1 MFPSK
6 AVLISKN
13 ELLIHTLSSQLNM
26 MGWIEISVIETYES
40 LLEICCTT
48 EKEIVILFDY
58 DVVLESKMIEY
69 LSEIRQNNHALLILI
84 LEPQPQ
90 RITEQFLS
98 MVSQLIDGFIFQPI
112 NDYSLR
118 STLHMAKER
127 RQRELDLLRS
137 EEKFQRIFQKSSD
150 PSFLIVNG
158 VIIDLNRSALV
169 NLRANRNQVI
179 GRTPDQFSP
188 PLQPDGSLSKE
199 KVEKMFNEALREGA
213 ITFQWLHTRTDGS
226 EFLAE
231 VSLTAIPYAGD
242 VALFAK
248 WHDITEIEHYK
259 TSLRMSEQRYQQL
272 FETMLNG
279 FALHEILLDEND
291 NPKDYRFIAVNP
303 AFEKL
308 TGLSADAILGKTVL
322 EVLPK
327 TEPYWIE
334 TYGKVALTGEPTL
347 IENYS
352 QELDRYY
359 RVFAFSPTRGQFAA
373 LFEDI
378 TSHKKNERYQSALLK
393 LSENIRQTYATQDMA
408 RAIIYTI
415 RSLLEIDSVAIAL
428 RSPENEDKY
437 SFVDGVG
444 KAQQWIG
451 HEISTDHGITGHAL
465 RSKLSY
471 FQKDAVN
478 DPNYL
483 QQSFENDHPHI
494 AVVPLISADE
504 AIGALLLGKNK
515 PFNETDQ
522 QIFMAMSEMIGN
534 AIQRTILQEKTQKT
548 VNYLAALR
556 KIDLKIIHGR
566 NLQECLN
573 ALLDAVI
580 EHQKVDAACIWLK
593 ELQTNHFQLAATKG
607 FHFGEPTAMRLRYPG
622 LNTDLDRIIHLKKS
636 DLSVFLEIGYKELID
651 KEGFEDYMGVPLVT
665 KKNEWGLLQLWKYTE
680 IKPTHEWMTFL
691 EMLAGQAAIA
701 IEDIQLLT
709 DLEHHVNELQIA
721 YDTTLQGWAKALE
734 IRDTETQNHSQRVT
748 QITLELAKKLG
759 VAETQLPDIRRGT
772 LLHDI
777 GKMGIPDAILN
788 KASPLTPEEWEIMR
802 RHPQMAYDVL
812 SGIPFLKPALEIPY
826 CHHEK
831 WDGSGYPRG
840 LKGEEIPLAARIFAV
855 VDVWDALLS
864 DRPYRPAWKKE
875 EVISY
880 IRDQAG
886 KHFDPKVVEVF
897 LELISELEGQEC

>member
-6 AVLISKN
+6 VVLISKN
-13 ELLIHTLSSQLNM
+13 ELLIQTLSSLLNL
-26 MGWIEISVIETYES
+26 MGWMEISVIETYES

-48 EKEIVILFDY
+48 EKEIVILFDF
-58 DVVLESKMIEY
+58 DAVPETKMMES
-69 LSEIRQNNHALLILI
+69 LTEIRQNNRALLILI
-84 LEPQPQ
+84 LKPQPQ

-98 MVSQLIDGFIFQPI
+98 MVSPLIDGFIFQPI
-112 NDYSLR
+112 NAYSLR

-158 VIIDLNRSALV
+158 VILDLNRSALV

-188 PLQPDGSLSKE
+188 PLQPDGSPSKE

-259 TSLRMSEQRYQQL
+259 TSLRVSEQRYRQL

-279 FALHEILLDEND
+279 FALHEMILDEND
-291 NPKDYRFIAVNP
+291 NPKDYRFIALNP

-322 EVLPK
+322 EVLPN

-334 TYGKVALTGEPTL
+334 TYGKVALTGEPAL

-359 RVFAFSPTRGQFAA
+359 RVFAFSPVKGQFAT

-378 TSHKKNERYQSALLK
+378 TPQKKNERYQSALLK
-393 LSENIRQTYATQDMA
+393 LSECIRQTYSTEDMA
-408 RAIIYTI
+408 RVIIRTI
-415 RSLLEIDSVAIAL
+415 STLLDIDTVALAL
-428 RSPENEDKY
+428 RYSENEAKY
-437 SFVDGVG
+437 RFVDGVG
-444 KAQQWIG
+444 KGQQWIG
-451 HEISTDHGITGHAL
+451 QEITIDQGITGHAL
-465 RSKLSY
+465 RSKQPY
-471 FQKDAVN
+471 FQNDVVN

-483 QQSFENDHPHI
+483 QQYSEHYHPYA
-494 AVVPLISADE
+494 AVLPLISGE
-504 AIGALLLGKNK
+504 EPIGALLLGKNK
-515 PFNETDQ
+515 PFNDTDQ
-522 QIFMAMSEMIGN
+522 QIIIAMSEMIGN

-548 VNYLAALR
+548 VNYLSALR
-556 KIDLKIIHGR
+556 KIDLNIIHGR
-566 NLQECLN
+566 DLQERLK
-573 ALLDAVI
+573 ALLEAVI

-593 ELQTNHFQLAATKG
+593 DIRTNQYHLSAGKG
-607 FHFGEPTAMRLRYPG
+607 FRSNELPALQLVYPG
-622 LNTDLDRIIHLKKS
+622 LKTNFDRIVQLKKS
-636 DLSVFLEIGYKELID
+636 ELSAILELEFKELID

-665 KKNEWGLLQLWKYTE
+665 KKNDWGLLQLWKYAE
-680 IKPTHEWMTFL
+680 IKPTQEWMTFL

-709 DLEHHVNELQIA
+709 DLQHHVNELQIA

-734 IRDTETQNHSQRVT
+734 IRDAETQNHSQRVT

-788 KASPLTPEEWEIMR
+788 KAGPLTPEEWEIMR

-812 SGIPFLKPALEIPY
+812 SGIPFLKSALEIPY

-897 LELISELEGQEC
+897 LELISEMEGQES